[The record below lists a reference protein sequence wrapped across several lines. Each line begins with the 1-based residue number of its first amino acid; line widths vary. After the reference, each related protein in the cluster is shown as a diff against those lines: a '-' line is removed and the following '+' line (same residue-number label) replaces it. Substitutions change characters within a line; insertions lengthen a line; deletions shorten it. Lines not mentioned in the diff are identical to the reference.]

1 MVGYACAIM
10 TSRPE
15 ILFPLFADLS
25 TLTGVGSKTAKSFSG
40 LQVFRPRDLIFT
52 LPQSLIDRSLVATC
66 LWPTNGQNRD
76 GFGFGSGASAR
87 RQKVS
92 PLSR

>member
-10 TSRPE
+10 SSRPE
-15 ILFPLFADLS
+15 LLFPLFADLS
-25 TLTGVGSKTAKSFSG
+25 TLTGVGSKTAKSFWLAGVSTARFDFY
-40 LQVFRPRDLIFT
+40 LAAIA
-52 LPQSLIDRSLVATC
+52 DRSLSGGNR

-76 GFGFGSGASAR
+76 GFGFGSGASTR

-92 PLSR
+92 PISR

>member
-1 MVGYACAIM
+1 M

-40 LQVFRPRDLIFT
+40 LQVFRPRDLIFH
-52 LPQSLIDRSLVATC
+52 LAAIADRSVFGGNR